1 LKKPANTASFKTHI
15 KKKSP
20 EKKHERQKNEKIQQ
34 IFFRCKKIRK
44 TSFSKKA
51 KYFDAV
57 QEIKI
62 SKMKIVCCC

>member
-20 EKKHERQKNEKIQQ
+20 EKKHERQKMKKFNN
-34 IFFRCKKIRK
+34 FFRCKKIRK